1 MNDDILQHIQ
11 QLQFTDRTTA
21 EALLLTFLQDRF
33 PFEVASVELR
43 PQAISLN
50 SFNGFVQLVDG
61 RNLFFKTHTESDTV
75 ISEYYNATM
84 LAEAGYRVIQP
95 MFQSNQ
101 TGEQLL
107 VYERITAP
115 SVFDLAWDIENDRS
129 SQLEALTQAQNT
141 ADDEL
146 LQLYKVTLTL
156 QTASQAKESPI
167 HQLFY
172 HRLTGGRFERFY
184 GSLPSATKQTDTII
198 HLPLGDLSM
207 QKVRSYRWIINGQ
220 EYSETINDLV
230 QAASELLY
238 PAQDGMSI
246 IGHGDA
252 HNGNVFFQPPSLTY
266 FDPAF
271 AGRHSP
277 LLDVVKPIFHNV
289 FAMWMYFPNIKEKHT
304 LIEVEIRNDTL
315 NVHYDYALH
324 PVRRM
329 FLDSKFN
336 RVLIP
341 ILQKLQA
348 GGQLRSDWRRYIK
361 LALMCCPLLTMNLT
375 DVNKFPPSISLL
387 GLAMT
392 IEMGSESSIQH
403 SLIDSYFNQAETA
416 LT

>member
-21 EALLLTFLQDRF
+21 ETLLLTFLQAHF

-50 SFNGFVQLVDG
+50 SFNGFMQLADG

-146 LQLYKVTLTL
+146 LQLYKETLTL

-172 HRLTGGRFERFY
+172 HRITGGRFERFY
-184 GSLPSATKQTDTII
+184 GSLPSAAKQTDTTI
-198 HLPLGDLSM
+198 HLPIGEMWM
-207 QKVRSYRWIINGQ
+207 QKVRNYQWVINGQ
-220 EYSETINDLV
+220 EYPETLNDLV
-230 QAASELLY
+230 EAASELLH
-238 PAQDGMSI
+238 PEQDGMSI

-289 FAMWMYFPNIKEKHT
+289 FAMWMYFPYIKEENT
-304 LIEVEIRNDTL
+304 LIEVEIRNDTFI
-315 NVHYDYALH
+315 VHYDYVLH
-324 PVRRM
+324 PVRHM
-329 FLDSKFN
+329 FLESKFN

-341 ILQKLQA
+341 ILQHLEA
-348 GGQLRSDWRRYIK
+348 DGQLRSDWRRYIK

-375 DVNKFPPSISLL
+375 DANKFPPAISLL

-392 IEMGSESSIQH
+392 IEMGATSTTSKSV
-403 SLIDSYFNQAETA
+403 IDTYFSQAEN
-416 LT
+416 LLS